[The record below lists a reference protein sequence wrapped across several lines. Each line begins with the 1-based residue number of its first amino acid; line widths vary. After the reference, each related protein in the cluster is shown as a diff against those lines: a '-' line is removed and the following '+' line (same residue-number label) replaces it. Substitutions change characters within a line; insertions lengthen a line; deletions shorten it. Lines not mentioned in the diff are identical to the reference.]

1 MSDDHGAGPIRAKRF
16 GDYVATAARAA
27 GYDIDSQRGGGRA
40 ALARDTGMSASSVG
54 RMLKGE
60 RLPSPR
66 FYERLAKALRVP
78 LRQLLIESGNAS
90 DASLDY
96 VAERLTPI
104 TSLTPEEAAPLLG
117 ITIPAN
123 VKLFVSMVENLL
135 GQEQE
140 STRDNTSSGAP

>member
-1 MSDDHGAGPIRAKRF
+1 MSDDHGPGPTRAQRF
-16 GDYVATAARAA
+16 GAYVAAAARAA

-40 ALARDTGMSASSVG
+40 ALVRDTGMSASSVG
-54 RMLKGE
+54 RMLAGQ

-66 FYERLAKALRVP
+66 VYERLARALNVP

-90 DASLDY
+90 EEALDQ
-96 VAERLTPI
+96 VTERLMPI

-123 VKLFVSMVENLL
+123 VKLFISMVENFQR
-135 GQEQE
+135 QEPG
-140 STRDNTSSGAP
+140 NGNGVGAA

>member
-1 MSDDHGAGPIRAKRF
+1 MSDDHGAGPARAKRF
-16 GDYVATAARAA
+16 GAYVAAAARAA

-54 RMLKGE
+54 RMLAGE

-66 FYERLAKALRVP
+66 VYEQLAKALKVP

-90 DASLDY
+90 EEALDH
-96 VAERLTPI
+96 VAERLMPI

-123 VKLFVSMVENLL
+123 VKLFISMVENFQR
-135 GQEQE
+135 QEPG
-140 STRDNTSSGAP
+140 SGDGATGAA